1 MILTSLAIDPQNF
14 EQRTGWSI
22 KPQGACKG
30 EQCVPMPASVR
41 NDDQSLNA
49 SVLAERLGMPLIHD
63 EKNKLWALGP
73 ESGVTGHALT
83 TAKAPRLVLPDV
95 DGRLFDISS
104 LRGKKVLLT
113 TWASW
118 CGCRTDGSIW
128 AEVRERLYPKGLE
141 IVTIAMDTAG
151 ASAAREWIE
160 LAQPKHPALID
171 QAHIVGE
178 LFGVVNVPNGIWIDE
193 EGMIV
198 RPPEPSWPGRTP
210 VTEMELD
217 DIEQWESVNE
227 LTPEH
232 VQILK
237 EVKKMRFETELYLE
251 MLEDWAEHGAAS
263 RYVLS
268 PEQVIERSQPRPP
281 SVAEA
286 AARYELG
293 QHLHLAGLHEAAIPY
308 WREAHRLQPNN
319 WTYKRQAWSFEDPTV
334 QDPKEVYDGSMLGDL
349 LATGAI
355 NYYPKIIP

>member
-1 MILTSLAIDPQNF
+1 MILTTLNIDPTHF
-14 EQRTGWSI
+14 EERTGWSI

-30 EQCVPMPASVR
+30 EQCVPLPAHTR
-41 NDDQSLNA
+41 NEDNSLNA
-49 SVLAERLGMPLIHD
+49 IVIAEALGMPLIKD
-63 EKNKLWALGP
+63 EKHPLWVLGP
-73 ESGVTGHALT
+73 ESLTGQALT
-83 TAKAPRLVLPDV
+83 TAKAPHLVLPDLQGK
-95 DGRLFDISS
+95 DFDIAS

-118 CGCRTDGSIW
+118 CGCRTDGPIW
-128 AEVRERLYPKGLE
+128 SEVRERLHPKGLE

-151 ASAAREWIE
+151 ADAVREWIE
-160 LAQPKHPALID
+160 LAKPNHPALID
-171 QAHIVGE
+171 QAHIMGE
-178 LFGVVNVPNGIWIDE
+178 LFGVVNVPNGIWINE
-193 EGMIV
+193 QGVIV

-217 DIEQWESVNE
+217 DIEQWESVKQ
-227 LTPEH
+227 LTPAH
-232 VQILK
+232 ARILK

-251 MLEDWAEHGAAS
+251 MLEDWVENGTAS
-263 RYVLS
+263 PYVL
-268 PEQVIERSQPRPP
+268 PEEEVIARSQPRSL

-293 QHLHLAGLHEAAIPY
+293 QHLHLAGFHADAIPH

-334 QDPKEVYDGSMLGDL
+334 QDPQGVYDGSMLGDL
-349 LATGAI
+349 LDVGAI

>member
-1 MILTSLAIDPQNF
+1 MILTSLAIEPQQF

-30 EQCVPMPASVR
+30 ELCVPLPATVR
-41 NDDQSLNA
+41 NSDNSLNA
-49 SVLAERLGMPLIHD
+49 AVIAETLGMPLIEDKEHAV
-63 EKNKLWALGP
+63 WALGP
-73 ESGVTGHALT
+73 ESLNGQALT
-83 TAKAPRLVLPDV
+83 TAKAPHLVLPDLE
-95 DGRLFDISS
+95 GNLFDIAS

-118 CGCRTDGSIW
+118 CGCRTDGPLWS
-128 AEVRERLYPKGLE
+128 ELRDRLYPKGLE

-151 ASAAREWIE
+151 ADAAREWIE
-160 LAQPKHPALID
+160 LANPNHPALID
-171 QAHIVGE
+171 QAHIMGE

-193 EGMIV
+193 NGMIV
-198 RPPEPSWPGRTP
+198 RPPEPSWPGKTP

-217 DIEQWESVNE
+217 DIEKWESVKE
-227 LTPEH
+227 LTPAH
-232 VQILK
+232 AQILK

-251 MLEDWAEHGAAS
+251 MLEDWAEHGADS
-263 RYVLS
+263 RFVLS
-268 PEQVIERSQPRPP
+268 EEEVITRSQPRPH

-293 QHLHLAGLHEAAIPY
+293 QHLHLDGKHEAAIPH

-334 QDPKEVYDGSMLGDL
+334 QDPQGVYDGGMLKDL
-349 LATGAI
+349 LEVGAI
-355 NYYPKIIP
+355 NYYPKITP